1 MHNAGIIY
9 LCYGCIALTFFLF
22 TKDSAHAFNKK
33 IRKLALKIKKFHGDN
48 LSKKKKTI
56 ENRGIY
62 SSFRKMCSLTR

>member
-9 LCYGCIALTFFLF
+9 LCYGCIALTFFF

-48 LSKKKKTI
+48 LSKKKKKQSKI
-56 ENRGIY
+56 EVFIPRLE
-62 SSFRKMCSLTR
+62 KCAL

>member
-9 LCYGCIALTFFLF
+9 LCYGCIALTFFFF

-48 LSKKKKTI
+48 LSKKKNPSKI
-56 ENRGIY
+56 EVFIPRLE
-62 SSFRKMCSLTR
+62 KCAL

>member
-9 LCYGCIALTFFLF
+9 LCYGCIALTFFF

-48 LSKKKKTI
+48 LSKKKKHI
-56 ENRGIY
+56 KNRGIY

>member
-9 LCYGCIALTFFLF
+9 LCYGCIALTFFF

-48 LSKKKKTI
+48 LSKKKNPIK
-56 ENRGIY
+56 NRGIY

>member
-9 LCYGCIALTFFLF
+9 LCYGCIALTFFF

-33 IRKLALKIKKFHGDN
+33 IRKLYSFEDQKFHGDN
-48 LSKKKKTI
+48 LSKKKKPI
-56 ENRGIY
+56 KNRGIY

>member
-9 LCYGCIALTFFLF
+9 LCYGCIALTFFF

-33 IRKLALKIKKFHGDN
+33 IRKLALKIKKFHGGN
-48 LSKKKKTI
+48 LSKKKKPI
-56 ENRGIY
+56 KNRGIY